1 MYGWF
6 QEELKQVFEDTFVRT
21 YILDTIISATEDFFE
36 EDHIPNDY
44 DPREGAKNYFKFNIG
59 DEKFKWRMD
68 PSGNTIR
75 IIISRDDVYGMNILS
90 YSIYIRYSAIATYA
104 TTPIVPGK
112 HSSSNLDATK
122 LRVNEDVFDVMKRYA
137 GTLDNI
143 VEQKKIIQ
151 EQFNVRTNP
160 GMPCESTYVVDDFL
174 HNFEMEL
181 SWMKSTKYVVERMDF
196 EEFLKLEDQDLNYNG
211 KLYRLADKS
220 PATIARLE
228 DRIKNFWMFGKQYRI
243 ENVAKNGLFYIENM
257 DLQDVSECGY
267 DTIDILCTGS
277 NRYDVVELFIKSEEN
292 KNVQFDQESN

>member
-6 QEELKQVFEDTFVRT
+6 HEELKQAFEDMYIRT
-21 YILDTIISATEDFFE
+21 YILDSIITLTEDFLQEEEIKNTFE
-36 EDHIPNDY
+36 PRTGSKTSFEFKIGKEEFDWNVIP
-44 DPREGAKNYFKFNIG
+44 EHNIVKIRISQHAG
-59 DEKFKWRMD
+59 DLVWCYLIYID
-68 PSGNTIR
+68 PSKPKALVVEDQHKYNNMDITELLVSEEVFG
-75 IIISRDDVYGMNILS
+75 VLK
-90 YSIYIRYSAIATYA
+90 RYS
-104 TTPIVPGK
+104 
-112 HSSSNLDATK
+112 
-122 LRVNEDVFDVMKRYA
+122 
-137 GTLDNI
+137 GTIDDI

-151 EQFNVRTNP
+151 VQFDVRTNP

-181 SWMKSTKYVVERMDF
+181 SWMRSIKYVVERMDF

-220 PATIARLE
+220 PAIIARLQDKIE
-228 DRIKNFWMFGKQYRI
+228 NFWMFGKRYRI

-267 DTIDILCTGS
+267 DTIDILCTGN

-292 KNVQFDQESN
+292 ENVQSNQESN

>member
-1 MYGWF
+1 MYGWY
-6 QEELKQVFEDTFVRT
+6 QDELKQVFEDVYIRT
-21 YILDTIISATEDFFE
+21 YVLDSIITATEDFLQEEEIRNTFE
-36 EDHIPNDY
+36 
-44 DPREGAKNYFKFNIG
+44 PRTGSKTSFEFKIG
-59 DEKFKWRMD
+59 EEEFDWNVVSEHNVVRLRISQHAGDLVWCYIIYID
-68 PSGNTIR
+68 PSKPKALVVEDQHKYNNMKVTE
-75 IIISRDDVYGMNILS
+75 ILVNEEAFGVLK
-90 YSIYIRYSAIATYA
+90 RYS
-104 TTPIVPGK
+104 
-112 HSSSNLDATK
+112 
-122 LRVNEDVFDVMKRYA
+122 
-137 GTLDNI
+137 GTIDDI

-181 SWMKSTKYVVERMDF
+181 SWMRSTKYVVERMDF

-220 PATIARLE
+220 PAIIARLQ
-228 DRIKNFWMFGKQYRI
+228 DRIENFWMFGKRYRI

-267 DTIDILCTGS
+267 DTIDILCTGN

-292 KNVQFDQESN
+292 ENVQSNQESN

>member
-21 YILDTIISATEDFFE
+21 YILDSIITATEDFFE

-59 DEKFKWRMD
+59 DEKFKWRMY

-75 IIISRDDVYGMNILS
+75 IIISRDDVYEMNILS
-90 YSIYIRYSAIATYA
+90 YCIYIRYSAIATYA
-104 TTPIVPGK
+104 TTPIVPGR
-112 HSSSNLDATK
+112 HMSSNLDTTK

-143 VEQKKIIQ
+143 VERKKIIQ

-220 PATIARLE
+220 PTTIARLE
-228 DRIKNFWMFGKQYRI
+228 DRIKNFWMFGKRYRI

-267 DTIDILCTGS
+267 DTIDILCTGN

-292 KNVQFDQESN
+292 KNVQSNQESN

>member
-1 MYGWF
+1 MYGWY
-6 QEELKQVFEDTFVRT
+6 QDELKQVFEDVYIRT
-21 YILDTIISATEDFFE
+21 YVLDSIITATEDFLQEEEIRNTFE
-36 EDHIPNDY
+36 
-44 DPREGAKNYFKFNIG
+44 PRTGSKTSFEFKIG
-59 DEKFKWRMD
+59 EEEFDWNVVSEHNVVRLRISQHAGDLVWCYIIYID
-68 PSGNTIR
+68 PSKPKALVVEDQHKYNNMKVTE
-75 IIISRDDVYGMNILS
+75 ILVNEEAFGVLK
-90 YSIYIRYSAIATYA
+90 RYS
-104 TTPIVPGK
+104 
-112 HSSSNLDATK
+112 
-122 LRVNEDVFDVMKRYA
+122 
-137 GTLDNI
+137 GTIDDI

-181 SWMKSTKYVVERMDF
+181 SWMRSTKYVVERMDF

-220 PATIARLE
+220 PAIIARLQ
-228 DRIKNFWMFGKQYRI
+228 DRIENFWMFGKRYRI

-267 DTIDILCTGS
+267 DTIDILCTGN

-292 KNVQFDQESN
+292 KNVQSNQESN

>member
-21 YILDTIISATEDFFE
+21 YVLDSIITATEDFFE

-104 TTPIVPGK
+104 TTPIVPGR
-112 HSSSNLDATK
+112 HSSSNLEATK

-143 VEQKKIIQ
+143 VEQKKILQ

-220 PATIARLE
+220 PAIIARLQ

-267 DTIDILCTGS
+267 DTIDILCTGN

-292 KNVQFDQESN
+292 KNVQSNKESN

>member
-21 YILDTIISATEDFFE
+21 YILDSIITATEDFFE

-44 DPREGAKNYFKFNIG
+44 DPRNGAKNYFKFNIG

-104 TTPIVPGK
+104 TTPIVPGR
-112 HSSSNLDATK
+112 HMSSNLDATK

-220 PATIARLE
+220 PAIIARLQ
-228 DRIKNFWMFGKQYRI
+228 DRIENFWMFGKRYRI

-267 DTIDILCTGS
+267 DTIDILCTGN

-292 KNVQFDQESN
+292 ENVQSNQASN